1 MKNIAI
7 IPARSGSKGLKDKN
21 IKPLLDI
28 PLLAYSIR
36 AAKDSALF
44 DEIMVSTDSDD
55 YAQIA
60 KDYGASVPFLR
71 SAKTSSDTAGSWD
84 VVTEVLSQYQ
94 TSGRWFDTICLLQPT
109 SPLRIASDI
118 IGGYQLFDQKNADA
132 ITAVCEMDHSPL
144 WSMTLPPDLSLGSF
158 RKSLSQSK
166 RRQDLDTYYRIN
178 GALYIRKISYHA
190 NSIQLLSEKEYAY
203 VMERGRSIDIDVAE
217 DFELAE
223 FLMKR
228 SLNTYSSH

>member
-1 MKNIAI
+1 M
-7 IPARSGSKGLKDKN
+7 
-21 IKPLLDI
+21 
-28 PLLAYSIR
+28 
-36 AAKDSALF
+36 
-44 DEIMVSTDSDD
+44 
-55 YAQIA
+55 
-60 KDYGASVPFLR
+60 
-71 SAKTSSDTAGSWD
+71 
-84 VVTEVLSQYQ
+84 
-94 TSGRWFDTICLLQPT
+94 
-109 SPLRIASDI
+109 
-118 IGGYQLFDQKNADA
+118 FDQKNADA

-217 DFELAE
+217 DFKLAE

>member
-94 TSGRWFDTICLLQPT
+94 TSGRYFDTICLLQPT

-118 IGGYQLFDQKNADA
+118 IGGVLCCIK
-132 ITAVCEMDHSPL
+132 
-144 WSMTLPPDLSLGSF
+144 
-158 RKSLSQSK
+158 
-166 RRQDLDTYYRIN
+166 
-178 GALYIRKISYHA
+178 
-190 NSIQLLSEKEYAY
+190 
-203 VMERGRSIDIDVAE
+203 RGRLPYFCREA
-217 DFELAE
+217 A
-223 FLMKR
+223 
-228 SLNTYSSH
+228 SLCFISVLHRASAHGPARG

>member
-94 TSGRWFDTICLLQPT
+94 TSGRYFDTICLLQPT

-144 WSMTLPPDLSLGSF
+144 WSMTLPHTIRCIELHQCHSTIDHI
-158 RKSLSQSK
+158 
-166 RRQDLDTYYRIN
+166 RQAIN
-178 GALYIRKISYHA
+178 DHQVIHFPVHLWH
-190 NSIQLLSEKEYAY
+190 IQLIVINAQITQCICHIF
-203 VMERGRSIDIDVAE
+203 ID
-217 DFELAE
+217 FLLALHIQ
-223 FLMKR
+223 FFQYNLVF
-228 SLNTYSSH
+228 